1 MSCFYQ
7 ITKTLSFFESS
18 GQNFWTNSMNDI
30 RTKSLKVPNLK
41 EAWIKSVEPLKRILE
56 DRTSRLKLKKDPF
69 VVHSAANAGLY
80 NNFFSNLSLWASNFL
95 D

>member
-1 MSCFYQ
+1 MH
-7 ITKTLSFFESS
+7 LSLERKSNKEIEQVLRS
-18 GQNFWTNSMNDI
+18 ANSMNDI
-30 RTKSLKVPNLK
+30 RTKSLK

-80 NNFFSNLSLWASNFL
+80 NNFFSNLSLWANNFL